1 MDFKEIVKNRRA
13 IRQYEAK
20 PVPEATIRELLEITS
35 YAVSAINLQPWKIK
49 VVSDQATKDALF
61 PATFGQNQVKA
72 CSHLFVFCADTD
84 YAAIIKATDKV
95 MAGGGIPDQMRE
107 AMMEMAANVA
117 NGMSSEQRLAWSKEQ
132 VYIALGNCINGA
144 YSLGLGACP
153 MTAFQPPAFAKIL
166 GLPDNLVP
174 TVMVSIGYPAE
185 AGMPKVRRTVDE
197 ILA

>member
-1 MDFKEIVKNRRA
+1 MEFKDIVKNRRA
-13 IRQYEAK
+13 IRQYEGK
-20 PVPEATIRELLEITS
+20 PVPEETIRELLEITS

-49 VVSDQATKDALF
+49 VVSDQETKDKLF

-84 YAAIIKATDKV
+84 YAGIINTVNAS
-95 MAGGGIPDQMRE
+95 MAAAGVPDPQRE

-117 NGMSSEQRLAWSKEQ
+117 NGMTPEQRLHWSKEQ
-132 VYIALGNCINGA
+132 VYIALGNTLNGA

-153 MTAFQPPAFAKIL
+153 MTAFQPPEFAGIL

-174 TVMVSIGYPAE
+174 TVMVAIGYPAE
-185 AGMPKVRRTVDE
+185 AGGPKVRRTVDE

>member
-1 MDFKEIVKNRRA
+1 MEFKDIVRNRRA
-13 IRQYEAK
+13 IRQYESK
-20 PVPEATIRELLEITS
+20 PVPEETIRELLEITS

-49 VVSDQATKDALF
+49 VVSDAETKEKLF

-84 YAAIIKATDKV
+84 YAGIIKTVNAS
-95 MAGGGIPDQMRE
+95 MAAAGVLDPQRE

-117 NGMSSEQRLAWSKEQ
+117 NGMSPEQRLAWSKEQ
-132 VYIALGNCINGA
+132 VYIALGNTLNGA

-153 MTAFQPPAFAKIL
+153 MTAFQAPEFAKIL

-174 TVMVSIGYPAE
+174 TVIVSIGYPAE
-185 AGMPKVRRTVDE
+185 AGGPKVRRSVDQ